1 MVYAKCINCGH
12 KYHWEWIE
20 AFSKFGF
27 KDGDGQVET
36 RTVAFVLEEAGYE
49 VETWKWFV
57 HNELIIY
64 LSKGGVEFL
73 PTLGSRYLLGYDH
86 PRKFLSTEIIELLD
100 EAFPMTSIYPFP

>member
-12 KYHWEWIE
+12 RYHWEWVE

-36 RTVAFVLEEAGYE
+36 HSVAFVLEEAGYE
-49 VETWKWFV
+49 VKTWKWFV

-64 LSKGGVEFL
+64 LSKDDVEFL
-73 PTLGSRYLLGYDH
+73 PTLGAGYLLGYDH
-86 PRKFLSTEIIELLD
+86 PRKFLPKEVIELLD
-100 EAFPMTSIYPFP
+100 EAFPTTSIYPFP